1 MAITLNDC
9 FTTAD
14 LPVASEHGYDLG
26 PERPRRRGRAIDPG
40 EADQLMAAFL
50 ASGKS
55 ITTCPPA
62 YAARSSQYHTQEP
75 EKVHA

>member
-14 LPVASEHGYDLG
+14 LPAASDSEGDFL
-26 PERPRRRGRAIDPG
+26 PRRARHRACVINSG

-50 ASGKS
+50 AAGNQIK
-55 ITTCPPA
+55 TYPPA
-62 YAARSSQYHTQEP
+62 YAARSAQYHVMEP
-75 EKVHA
+75 PKPHE